1 MKASV
6 HLIIFPILLFSAC
19 VSNEKDTQAI
29 QNAPLENPAATAE
42 TEIYHDID
50 TDVERLSSEAY
61 DYRVLLPLFPK
72 KIAGAERQVVS
83 GENYLYEKTMIATS
97 SASYS
102 DEDRRFSVV
111 IQDAGKNT
119 NAVADMT
126 RWSSAS
132 AYDDAA
138 SQDQSEELHV
148 SKLIDG
154 QPAYINYDAQQRRGS
169 ISWLKNYRFIVD
181 ISARNVA
188 FEDLEKALL
197 DLKLSRLK

>member
-1 MKASV
+1 MKISLLSLLLPV
-6 HLIIFPILLFSAC
+6 ILLSAC
-19 VSNEKDTQAI
+19 AG
-29 QNAPLENPAATAE
+29 NAPEDQADDTAKDVPAVSTSE
-42 TEIYHDID
+42 TEEYHEID
-50 TDVERLSSEAY
+50 EDVERLSSEAY

-83 GENYLYEKTMIATS
+83 GENYLYEKTMISTTS
-97 SASYS
+97 GSYS
-102 DEDRRFSVV
+102 DEDRRFSIV

-138 SQDQSEELHV
+138 AQDQSEEMHV
-148 SKLIDG
+148 AKLIEG
-154 QPAYINYDAQQRRGS
+154 QPAYIHYEPQQRRGS

>member
-1 MKASV
+1 MKIS
-6 HLIIFPILLFSAC
+6 LLSYLLPVLLLSAC
-19 VSNEKDTQAI
+19 VG
-29 QNAPLENPAATAE
+29 NAPEDQAVDTSKDVQAVSAAE
-42 TEIYHDID
+42 TEEYHEID
-50 TDVERLSSEAY
+50 EDVERLSSEAY

-83 GENYLYEKTMIATS
+83 GENYLYEKTMISTTS
-97 SASYS
+97 GSYS
-102 DEDRRFSVV
+102 DEDRRFSIV

-138 SQDQSEELHV
+138 AQDQSEEMHV

-154 QPAYINYDAQQRRGS
+154 QPAYINYDPQQRRGS

-181 ISARNVA
+181 ISARNVS